1 MIKRDSYMQRLDR
14 VRDKQIIKV
23 LTGVRRSGKS
33 TILEMYEQRLREK
46 FLVPTDQIQH
56 LNFEDLRI
64 ADLQDYHKL
73 YQHLS
78 DHLVADKMNYI
89 FLDEIQN
96 VTHFEKVLDSL
107 FIHKNVDLYV
117 TGSNAFML
125 SGELSTLLS
134 GRYIEIH
141 VFPLSFAEFLPTMPE
156 ATNER
161 AFDRYL
167 ARGGFPFA
175 TELNDHQTY
184 HDYIDGIINTVLI
197 KDILA
202 RRERGNASF
211 VEELAKYLTD
221 TAGNLVTPRKIAGLM
236 TSKGVKTSPATVTSY
251 LKNFTDAYLFYKCNR
266 YDISGKKYL
275 TINSK
280 YYPVDPALKADL
292 LGTKRPNF
300 GSRLE
305 EIVYLEL
312 LRRGYEVYVGSL
324 NSLEIDF
331 VAIKDGIKEYYQVS
345 LSVKDE
351 HTYQRGIRG
360 FQQIDDNFPK
370 KLLTEDRGHYN
381 DNGIEQVNIID
392 WLLTS

>member
-1 MIKRDSYMQRLDR
+1 MIQRDSYMQRLDL

-33 TILEMYEQRLREK
+33 TILEMYKQRLKER
-46 FLVPTDQIQH
+46 FDVADDQIHH
-56 LNFEDLRI
+56 LNFEDLGI
-64 ADLQDYHKL
+64 SNLQDYHKL
-73 YQHLS
+73 YDYLNN
-78 DHLVADKMNYI
+78 HLVANKMNYI

-96 VTHFEKVLDSL
+96 VAHFEKVLDSL
-107 FIHKNVDLYV
+107 FIKKNVDLYV

-134 GRYIEIH
+134 GRYIETH
-141 VFPLSFAEFLPTMPE
+141 VFPLSFAEFLPTMKN
-156 ATNER
+156 TSKTQ
-161 AFDRYL
+161 AFDRYSE
-167 ARGGFPFA
+167 RGGFPFA
-175 TELNDHQTY
+175 IELNDSQTY

-221 TAGNLVTPRKIAGLM
+221 TTGNLITPRKIAGLM

-251 LKNFTDAYLFYKCNR
+251 LKNFTDAYLFYKCDR
-266 YDISGKKYL
+266 YDISGKRYL

-280 YYPVDPALKADL
+280 YYPVDPALKIDL

-305 EIVYLEL
+305 SIVYLEL

-324 NSLEIDF
+324 GNLEIDF

-351 HTYQRGIRG
+351 HTYQREIRG
-360 FQQIDDNFPK
+360 FQKIHDNFPK
-370 KLLTEDRGHYN
+370 KLLTEDSGYYN
-381 DNGIEQVNIID
+381 DNGIEQINVID
-392 WLLTS
+392 WLLS